1 MHKQQIKSQLVVTLR
16 VATRDI
22 TEDCGWNKKESE
34 QKYLEHPVCLI
45 WFVCRVFWVLCSRLH
60 VAPWCQHQDR
70 KPELPTGK
78 SVIPLFIG
86 VKCTVEILTCSR
98 PTLSLCSR
106 VCSIWSKSVRRCLR
120 TWKCWTTRPAFRST
134 TSRPTCWATSA
145 TTSPT
150 PMRGELRRTTPGQH
164 ESATRVYLKDWCAR
178 SSLFMMWLPQAGG
191 SKRVLRWWPR
201 QRQRERRRNLTVFS
215 NPLRWNKESI
225 SWRTRK
231 TENRLLC
238 VLVFVY
244 TQKRDIYQT
253 CCSFSRLCSRCFVSF
268 FFCSWSSCYLN
279 EMFGFWKTS
288 AAHSLRFRFTSQ
300 WAAGWRAERI
310 GRVRR
315 KNCNTKLAPGGKEK
329 A

>member
-78 SVIPLFIG
+78 SIIPLFIG

-164 ESATRVYLKDWCAR
+164 ESATRVYL
-178 SSLFMMWLPQAGG
+178 
-191 SKRVLRWWPR
+191 
-201 QRQRERRRNLTVFS
+201 
-215 NPLRWNKESI
+215 
-225 SWRTRK
+225 
-231 TENRLLC
+231 
-238 VLVFVY
+238 
-244 TQKRDIYQT
+244 
-253 CCSFSRLCSRCFVSF
+253 
-268 FFCSWSSCYLN
+268 
-279 EMFGFWKTS
+279 
-288 AAHSLRFRFTSQ
+288 
-300 WAAGWRAERI
+300 
-310 GRVRR
+310 
-315 KNCNTKLAPGGKEK
+315 
-329 A
+329 